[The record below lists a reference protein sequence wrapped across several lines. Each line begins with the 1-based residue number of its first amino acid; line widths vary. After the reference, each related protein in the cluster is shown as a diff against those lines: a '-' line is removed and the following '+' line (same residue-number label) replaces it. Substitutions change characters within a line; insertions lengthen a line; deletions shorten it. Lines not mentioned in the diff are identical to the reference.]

1 MLMIVS
7 IYGQKLRQT
16 KSNLGLY
23 RKRASC
29 VHKYQQL
36 ISDCFW
42 EYNFTSEDLD
52 QIITSGD
59 PRKNQF
65 IFGKILANSTY
76 LLKDLKIFPL
86 EKLAS
91 LVDSY
96 TVPKFNYDFLYR
108 RKNIVEF
115 HFFEKDLTLEEL
127 KWTI

>member
-1 MLMIVS
+1 M
-7 IYGQKLRQT
+7 
-16 KSNLGLY
+16 
-23 RKRASC
+23 
-29 VHKYQQL
+29 HKYQQL